1 MRESIQE
8 HRSLPIDFS
17 FEDRSKKVPHQ
28 EMRTIHR
35 PFDDGSSMFTL
46 PDISVVGPDSTSRR
60 QAKQKGKRF
69 CQRISCLGKLLL
81 VLSVF
86 MFYEEITS
94 LLHMTQPPDISA
106 PPIKRDYS
114 SIKSV
119 EDLNSDIVKPK
130 CYVSDVVDE
139 IICVTASF

>member
-1 MRESIQE
+1 MKESIPE

-46 PDISVVGPDSTSRR
+46 PDISVVGPGSTSRR
-60 QAKQKGKRF
+60 KAKQKGRRC

-81 VLSVF
+81 AFSVF
-86 MFYEEITS
+86 IFYEEIAS
-94 LLHMTQPPDISA
+94 LLHMPQTSEISA

-119 EDLNSDIVKPK
+119 QDLDSDIVKPR
-130 CYVSDVVDE
+130 CYVSEVEDS
-139 IICVTASF
+139 II